1 MSNSYDNIYKLI
13 KFTNSKVDYFEG
25 TKKYISTGDSDDI
38 ENGQEVTFDNKPSRA
53 NVMGSAGDILI
64 AKMANT
70 NKVIL
75 LDNDTQNN
83 IYSTGFYCLNSTK
96 LFNKYLFYLLSNDEF
111 NKEKDSWSFGTTQV
125 SLNENGFKR
134 IKINFV
140 SDIIKQMKISKF
152 LDKKV
157 LLLDKILENQQ
168 QQIEKL
174 KEYKQ
179 SLISEV
185 VTKGLD
191 PNVEFKDSGIEII
204 DKIPKDWGIIKMK
217 YLGESRNGLT
227 YNPSDMVD
235 DGEGILVLRSSNVRD
250 GKLIFD
256 DNVYLKM
263 QIKEDL
269 MLKNGDILICS
280 RNGSRDLIGKNAII
294 ENVGLC
300 SFGAFM
306 MVFRVSKTNPKY
318 IKYILDSFIFNY
330 YLGTYLT
337 ATINQLTLSNF
348 KNMKVIYTTNSDEQ
362 EKIISYLDEKCQKID
377 QLIELKAK
385 KLLNLEEFKKS
396 LIYEYVTGKKEV
408 S

>member
-38 ENGQEVTFDNKPSRA
+38 ENGQKVTFDNKPSRA

-174 KEYKQ
+174 KEYKK
-179 SLISEV
+179 SLISSYIEEYV
-185 VTKGLD
+185 FDLLEH
-191 PNVEFKDSGIEII
+191 NEII
-204 DKIPKDWGIIKMK
+204 SKEASPISFISKIVRGNTPFKKDE
-217 YLGESRNGLT
+217 LLN
-227 YNPSDMVD
+227 
-235 DGEGILVLRSSNVRD
+235 DGEFIGLQY
-250 GKLIFD
+250 GKTYKTEIVD
-256 DNVYLKM
+256 
-263 QIKEDL
+263 
-269 MLKNGDILICS
+269 
-280 RNGSRDLIGKNAII
+280 
-294 ENVGLC
+294 EN
-300 SFGAFM
+300 
-306 MVFRVSKTNPKY
+306 
-318 IKYILDSFIFNY
+318 FNY
-330 YLGTYLT
+330 YVDSKFYKEDQVVNKDDVIFISTSETVEDLGHACFYSRNEKGLLGGSNLFS
-337 ATINQLTLSNF
+337 NQ
-348 KNMKVIYTTNSDEQ
+348 I
-362 EKIISYLDEKCQKID
+362 KI
-377 QLIELKAK
+377 
-385 KLLNLEEFKKS
+385 
-396 LIYEYVTGKKEV
+396 
-408 S
+408 

>member
-179 SLISEV
+179 SLISFYIDKYIYDLQEH
-185 VTKGLD
+185 KGRINRDAIPLNYIANIIRGNTPFKKDELLD
-191 PNVEFKDSGIEII
+191 KGVYVGVQYGKTYKTEII
-204 DKIPKDWGIIKMK
+204 D
-217 YLGESRNGLT
+217 EN
-227 YNPSDMVD
+227 YNFFVD
-235 DGEGILVLRSSNVRD
+235 S
-250 GKLIFD
+250 KFF
-256 DNVYLKM
+256 
-263 QIKEDL
+263 KEDQIVN
-269 MLKNGDILICS
+269 NGDVIFISTSETIEDLGHAS
-280 RNGSRDLIGKNAII
+280 FYNRNEL
-294 ENVGLC
+294 GLLGGEQ
-300 SFGAFM
+300 F
-306 MVFRVSKTNPKY
+306 VFKPNKEKTNGKFLYYCAVEFSKY
-318 IKYILDSFIFNY
+318 IKKYSTGLKVYRYNLTHLKNIHINLPSIDIQESIVKQLDKNILAINSI
-330 YLGTYLT
+330 LG
-337 ATINQLTLSNF
+337 IKQ
-348 KNMKVIYTTNSDEQ
+348 K
-362 EKIISYLDEKCQKID
+362 KID
-377 QLIELKAK
+377 
-385 KLLNLEEFKKS
+385 KLNEYKKS

-408 S
+408 A

>member
-25 TKKYISTGDSDDI
+25 TKKYISTGDSNDI

-191 PNVEFKDSGIEII
+191 PNVDFKDSGVDWIG
-204 DKIPKDWGIIKMK
+204 KIPINWDIIRLKDLATNTTEKNEDENLQYIGLENIISKSFDFIK
-217 YLGESRNGLT
+217 TDNF
-227 YNPSDMVD
+227 YNPK
-235 DGEGILVLRSSNVRD
+235 DGIFAPKNSVLF
-250 GKLIFD
+250 GKLRPYLAKSFYCENDLSCSSEFAVFLFD
-256 DNVYLKM
+256 NEITSKYFLFITQSYGFIDVINMSTYGTKMPRANIKFINNLDIPLPSLEHQKLIVENLMAKVYK
-263 QIKEDL
+263 I
-269 MLKNGDILICS
+269 NSLIQY
-280 RNGSRDLIGKNAII
+280 
-294 ENVGLC
+294 
-300 SFGAFM
+300 
-306 MVFRVSKTNPKY
+306 KTRKVE
-318 IKYILDSFIFNY
+318 K
-330 YLGTYLT
+330 LT
-337 ATINQLTLSNF
+337 E
-348 KNMKVIYTTNSDEQ
+348 Y
-362 EKIISYLDEKCQKID
+362 
-377 QLIELKAK
+377 
-385 KLLNLEEFKKS
+385 KKS

>member
-185 VTKGLD
+185 VTKGL
-191 PNVEFKDSGIEII
+191 EILMLSLRI
-204 DKIPKDWGIIKMK
+204 VVDWIGKIPKDAISSIK
-217 YLGESRNGLT
+217 
-227 YNPSDMVD
+227 
-235 DGEGILVLRSSNVRD
+235 
-250 GKLIFD
+250 
-256 DNVYLKM
+256 
-263 QIKEDL
+263 
-269 MLKNGDILICS
+269 
-280 RNGSRDLIGKNAII
+280 A
-294 ENVGLC
+294 
-300 SFGAFM
+300 
-306 MVFRVSKTNPKY
+306 
-318 IKYILDSFIFNY
+318 
-330 YLGTYLT
+330 
-337 ATINQLTLSNF
+337 LSNY
-348 KNMKVIYTTNSDEQ
+348 KV
-362 EKIISYLDEKCQKID
+362 
-377 QLIELKAK
+377 K
-385 KLLNLEEFKKS
+385 K
-396 LIYEYVTGKKEV
+396 
-408 S
+408 